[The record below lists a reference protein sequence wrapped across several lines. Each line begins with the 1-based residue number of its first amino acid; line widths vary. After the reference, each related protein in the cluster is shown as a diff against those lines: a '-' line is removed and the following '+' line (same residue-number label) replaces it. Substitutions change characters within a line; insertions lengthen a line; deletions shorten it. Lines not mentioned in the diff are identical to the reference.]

1 MWKAEAF
8 QVTASLNTLLSKDMA
23 SLRKQ
28 QLEKVAFDVS
38 EALYTRRCHSQNK
51 GSHCLVGP
59 AAHSNL

>member
-38 EALYTRRCHSQNK
+38 EALYIRRCHSQHK
-51 GSHCLVGP
+51 GSHCLVGT